1 MLLEAAAAAALAAAS
16 VAVAASAALLGQC
29 ACLDGGGGR
38 GEEALN
44 EPIMR
49 TSAHQEGQ
57 AAPGR
62 AAGQA
67 FAPAANQ
74 TRGRAPASPAGAA
87 GVGASAAAP
96 RAQQR
101 GGGPVLIADARRE
114 TALQGAAA
122 SAAARAQRAGA
133 PAYKTRAAAGANV
146 GVGGAAALPSGADGQ
161 QLVIFCRCGGPNSGN
176 VLTLVPC
183 GCRSLCMICAQAADA
198 CPTCGAA
205 IEDSLPSF
213 RIAKAK

>member
-49 TSAHQEGQ
+49 TSAYQEGQ

-62 AAGQA
+62 AAGEA

-87 GVGASAAAP
+87 GVSSRLHLCISQERP
-96 RAQQR
+96 
-101 GGGPVLIADARRE
+101 
-114 TALQGAAA
+114 
-122 SAAARAQRAGA
+122 AG
-133 PAYKTRAAAGANV
+133 
-146 GVGGAAALPSGADGQ
+146 
-161 QLVIFCRCGGPNSGN
+161 
-176 VLTLVPC
+176 
-183 GCRSLCMICAQAADA
+183 
-198 CPTCGAA
+198 
-205 IEDSLPSF
+205 
-213 RIAKAK
+213 